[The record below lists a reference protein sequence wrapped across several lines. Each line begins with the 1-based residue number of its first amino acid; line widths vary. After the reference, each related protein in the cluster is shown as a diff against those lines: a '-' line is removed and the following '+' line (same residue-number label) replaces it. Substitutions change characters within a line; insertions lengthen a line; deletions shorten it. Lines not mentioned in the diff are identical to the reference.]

1 MAVDLSKMTTGNLI
15 QEFRHKRATYQR
27 LDNLDTERARKI
39 YERIRALSKE
49 INDRYNMLQEFKRKT
64 GNY

>member
-15 QEFRHKRATYQR
+15 QEFRHKRATYLR